1 MIFRR
6 TVLALTA
13 FVVMAAIP
21 VAAQVAPSAESGGW
35 PIVAGAGVS
44 GFNMDWGQDRFGRT
58 RYMEG
63 ITVWF
68 DWNLTRLPGP
78 GLMKG
83 FGVELEGRD
92 IDFGL
97 PASLSNA
104 SFGDKGTNMRQD
116 TGLGGA
122 IYTWRRYSRVHPYGK
137 ALAGLGSIDFP
148 PLPASPPTYRHD
160 DRTISAFGGG
170 ADIRAW
176 HNLWVRADWEYQ
188 FWPDLFGSPHPLTP
202 TGITIGAVYDFKGGA
217 WVRH

>member
-6 TVLALTA
+6 TAAAVAALLVA
-13 FVVMAAIP
+13 AAIP
-21 VAAQVAPSAESGGW
+21 ALAQVAPSAEAGGL

-44 GFNMDWGQDRFGRT
+44 RFNLDWGHDPFGRV

-63 ITVWF
+63 VTVWF
-68 DWNLTRLPGP
+68 DWNLTHLPGP
-78 GLMKG
+78 SLLRGL
-83 FGVELEGRD
+83 GVELEGRD

-104 SFGDKGTNMRQD
+104 ELYDTGTNMRQD

-122 IYTWRRYSRVHPYGK
+122 IYTWRHFARVRPYGK

-160 DRTISAFGGG
+160 NRTITAYGAG

-176 HNLWVRADWEYQ
+176 RSVWVRADWEYQ
-188 FWPDLFGSPHPLTP
+188 FWPGLFGSPHSLTP
-202 TGITIGAVYDFKGGA
+202 NGITVGAVYDFNGL
-217 WVRH
+217 RRR